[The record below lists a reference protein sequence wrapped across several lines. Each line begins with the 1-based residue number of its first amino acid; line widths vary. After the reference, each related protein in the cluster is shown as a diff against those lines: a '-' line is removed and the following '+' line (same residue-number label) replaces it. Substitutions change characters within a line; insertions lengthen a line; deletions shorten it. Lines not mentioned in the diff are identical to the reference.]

1 MKANK
6 ALKRLKKIEALMADV
21 MERYRSEA
29 LHIRKALHQAK
40 DAVARVKAAVRSEA
54 TSGTGKTSKPLA
66 KPKRRLS
73 TAGRKA
79 IQDAA
84 QRRWAQT
91 RGVAA
96 NRRPQKTAIK
106 NAAVKTRSAKTV
118 K

>member
-6 ALKRLKKIEALMADV
+6 ALKRLKKIEALMANV
-21 MERYRSEA
+21 TERYRFEA

-40 DAVARVKAAVRSEA
+40 DATARVKAAVRSEA
-54 TSGTGKTSKPLA
+54 TSATAKAFKPLA
-66 KPKRRLS
+66 KSKRRLS

-84 QRRWAQT
+84 RRHWAQT
-91 RGVAA
+91 RGVTA
-96 NRRPQKTAIK
+96 NRRAKKAAAK
-106 NAAVKTRSAKTV
+106 NAAVKTRLARRV